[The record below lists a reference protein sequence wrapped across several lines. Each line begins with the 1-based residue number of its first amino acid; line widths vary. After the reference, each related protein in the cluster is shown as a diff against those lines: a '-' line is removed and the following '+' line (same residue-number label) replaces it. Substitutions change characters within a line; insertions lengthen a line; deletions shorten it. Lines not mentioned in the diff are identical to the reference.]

1 MIEDK
6 SFFYYGWIYHK
17 LLDPH
22 QAEARERIVNL
33 IPEDSSV
40 LDIASGTGQLCF
52 ALRAQKHCRV
62 IGIDLSLRMLQFAEK
77 SKYYEDV
84 TFLHQDATDL
94 ARFGDR
100 TFDYASMLI
109 FMHELPRERQVLILS
124 EALRVADKAII
135 VDARAP
141 LPKNPSGLGVR
152 LVEATFGRDH
162 RSHFCSFLVNGGIMG
177 LLKIPDF
184 QITVLHRSVFWR
196 NCRELVMVTRSQ

>member
-1 MIEDK
+1 MPEDK

-17 LLDPH
+17 LLDSH
-22 QAEARERIVNL
+22 QAEARKLIVDL
-33 IPEDSSV
+33 IPPDSSV
-40 LDIASGTGQLCF
+40 LDIASGTGQLSF

-77 SKYYEDV
+77 SNSYKDV

-100 TFDYASMLI
+100 TFDYATMLI
-109 FMHELPRERQVLILS
+109 FLHELPRERQVLVLT

-135 VDARAP
+135 IDARAP

-152 LVEATFGRDH
+152 LVESTLGRDH
-162 RSHFCSFLVNGGIMG
+162 HNHFCSFLLSGGIMG
-177 LLKIPDF
+177 LLKIMDF
-184 QITVLHRSVFWR
+184 PITVLQRSVFWR
-196 NCRELVMVTRSQ
+196 NCRELVMVTRAP